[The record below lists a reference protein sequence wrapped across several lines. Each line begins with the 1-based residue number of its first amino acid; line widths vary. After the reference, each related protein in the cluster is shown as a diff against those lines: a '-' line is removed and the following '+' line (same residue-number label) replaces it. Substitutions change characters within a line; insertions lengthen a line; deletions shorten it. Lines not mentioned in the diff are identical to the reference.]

1 MTSQDR
7 RNRFVWNDGDIVI
20 IKQEDVVPIPQAETR
35 TVTIEGMEFELT
47 LEQTANRL
55 AWTARH
61 NDADYASGIIEN
73 EELELAVKLIQWKL
87 FELIIQAREGV

>member
-7 RNRFVWNDGDIVI
+7 KNRFVWHDGDIVI
-20 IKQEDVVPIPQAETR
+20 IRQEDVIPIPTTETR
-35 TVTIEGMEFELT
+35 TVTIEGMEFELA
-47 LEQTANRL
+47 LEQTATRV

-87 FELIIQAREGV
+87 FGLIIQAREGV